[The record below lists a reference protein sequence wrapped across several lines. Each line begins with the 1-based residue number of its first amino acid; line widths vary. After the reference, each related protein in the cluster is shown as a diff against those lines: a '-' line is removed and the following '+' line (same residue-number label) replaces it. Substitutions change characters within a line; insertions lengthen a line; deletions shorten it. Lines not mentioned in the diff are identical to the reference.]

1 MAEEMIDSHSIVAAM
16 FTRYDGTF
24 HWSLALPGAG
34 AGGQALKIHAIDPGQ
49 FWRFDVSDQDLIH
62 SARFHILRYKTFLM
76 GLRPRLGSR
85 RTPTRTFDPAEVRD
99 LLQEI
104 PMATPVFELSSVQR
118 FTCRVW
124 FRQAI
129 RVLIE
134 KSMVYCPRI
143 KDLEDE
149 LLGLATA
156 NAQNIFSG
164 TVPCSYRISKTCSW
178 ANKRFPP
185 LTI

>member
-62 SARFHILRYKTFLM
+62 SARLCVVLKI
-76 GLRPRLGSR
+76 GSR

-124 FRQAI
+124 FRQA
-129 RVLIE
+129 
-134 KSMVYCPRI
+134 
-143 KDLEDE
+143 DLEDE